1 MLKFQDYSSEN
12 QGRRYGKLTMHMK
25 SAGHTLV
32 ELMIAMAISTI
43 LVATIFQVFQVRQN
57 SHSKQQLT
65 VEMQQNIRA
74 AISLIKRE
82 VRLAGF
88 DPAANDGVD
97 SDGDMAIDNAA
108 ESAGTGIR
116 TAGRHTIQVTFD
128 LNGDIDVDA
137 SENVTYAFAK
147 KYDAN
152 ADGIAD
158 RGGAP
163 LGRRTGAGPLTG
175 VAENIQAVGFAYAFD
190 SNHDGNLD
198 TDDGTID
205 GNIIWAYDSNLDDGS
220 SLLNTNL
227 ATGLPLAGPVS
238 LSDIRAVR
246 IWILS
251 RTREPVRGHF
261 NSRTYVVGDRIIV
274 SSDRY
279 QRRLIRTT
287 VYCRNMS
294 L

>member
-1 MLKFQDYSSEN
+1 
-12 QGRRYGKLTMHMK
+12 MHTK
-25 SAGHTLV
+25 TAGHTLV
-32 ELMIAMAISTI
+32 ELMVAMAIAAI
-43 LVATIFQVFQVRQN
+43 LVTAIFQVYHVRQN
-57 SHSKQQLT
+57 SHFKQQLA

-74 AISLIKRE
+74 AISLLKRE
-82 VRLAGF
+82 VRMAGF

-97 SDGDMAIDNAA
+97 NNGDLAIDNEA

-116 TAGRHTIQVTFD
+116 TAGRHMIQITFD
-128 LNGDIDVDA
+128 LNGDIDVDS

-158 RGGAP
+158 SGGAP
-163 LGRRTGAGPLTG
+163 LGRRTGDGPLTG

-190 SNHDGNLD
+190 HDQDGYLD
-198 TDDGTID
+198 TDDGTIN
-205 GNIIWAYDSNLDDGS
+205 GKIIWAYDSNPEDEN
-220 SLLNTNL
+220 SLLTTNI
-227 ATGLPLAGPVS
+227 ANGLPLAGPVS

-251 RTREPVRGHF
+251 RTKVPVRGYSD
-261 NSRTYVVGDRIIV
+261 SRTYDVGDRTIV

-287 VYCRNMS
+287 VYCRNMN

>member
-1 MLKFQDYSSEN
+1 
-12 QGRRYGKLTMHMK
+12 MHNNP
-25 SAGHTLV
+25 AGHTLV

-43 LVATIFQVFQVRQN
+43 LVAAIFQVYQVRQN
-57 SHSKQQLT
+57 SHSKLQLA
-65 VEMQQNIRA
+65 VEMQKNIRA

-82 VRLAGF
+82 VRMAGF

-97 SDGDMAIDNAA
+97 SDGDLAIDNAA
-108 ESAGTGIR
+108 ESAGTGFR
-116 TAGRHTIQVTFD
+116 TAGRHMIQVTFD
-128 LNGDIDVDA
+128 LNGDIDVDS

-158 RGGAP
+158 SGGAP

-175 VAENIQAVGFAYAFD
+175 VAENIQALGFAYAFD
-190 SNHDGNLD
+190 HDHDGNLD
-198 TDDGTID
+198 TDDGTIN
-205 GNIIWAYDSNLDDGS
+205 GKIIWAYDSNPEDEN
-220 SLLNTNL
+220 SLLTTNL

-251 RTREPVRGHF
+251 RSREPVRGHF
-261 NSRTYVVGDRIIV
+261 DSRTYDVGDRTIV

-287 VYCRNMS
+287 VYCRNMN